1 MTKRRMKSADLF
13 NDAESS
19 PKSRN
24 VVLVF
29 DMVDPRLVGYG
40 NLLRPEREESEVAAG
55 HVVVL
60 SA

>member
-1 MTKRRMKSADLF
+1 MKSADLF